1 MKLSDDE
8 LKEANKE
15 FPLPQAFFTDVPT
28 RIVPAEVS
36 KRHQFSRYLID
47 PNKHAFR
54 EVVRIIAFV
63 YKCITACRSS
73 INKKKSS
80 HFSSSTIPS
89 LTSKEIE
96 KGEMYYFRKCTDEI
110 KHFLPI
116 KKYQH
121 ISNEIN
127 GILMY
132 TGRIFPTD
140 EITCSG
146 KFTNAMKDLSSTTFT
161 VPLVDKF
168 SPVAYS
174 IISDIHWNDST
185 ASHCGVETTLR
196 HVLKTAHVIEGRSVV
211 KAIRRSCQR
220 CRYLA
225 KKTLDAAMGPIS
237 RHNLNIPP
245 AFFVT
250 QVDLSGP
257 NKAYSP
263 NNKRATIKIWFVVFC
278 CSTTSTTII
287 KCMDDYSTP
296 SFVQSFIRFS
306 CDVGFPKK
314 LLCEAV
320 NW

>member
-1 MKLSDDE
+1 
-8 LKEANKE
+8 
-15 FPLPQAFFTDVPT
+15 
-28 RIVPAEVS
+28 
-36 KRHQFSRYLID
+36 
-47 PNKHAFR
+47 
-54 EVVRIIAFV
+54 
-63 YKCITACRSS
+63 
-73 INKKKSS
+73 
-80 HFSSSTIPS
+80 
-89 LTSKEIE
+89 
-96 KGEMYYFRKCTDEI
+96 
-110 KHFLPI
+110 
-116 KKYQH
+116 
-121 ISNEIN
+121 
-127 GILMY
+127 MY
-132 TGRIFPTD
+132 TGRILPTD

-146 KFTNAMKDLSSTTFT
+146 KFTNAMRDLSSMTFT
-161 VPLVDKF
+161 VSLVDKF

-174 IISDIHWNDST
+174 IISDVHWNDST
-185 ASHCGVETTLR
+185 ASHCRIKTTLR
-196 HVLKTAHVIEGRSVV
+196 HVLKSAHVIEGRSIV

-314 LLCEAV
+314 LLCDEGSQLVKACQEMKLSFMDLGSQLHKDINV
-320 NW
+320 DFEVCPVGGHNMHGKVERKIREINSSIEKSILNERLSLLQWETVAASISNSINNLPICLGSILLAI

>member
-1 MKLSDDE
+1 
-8 LKEANKE
+8 
-15 FPLPQAFFTDVPT
+15 
-28 RIVPAEVS
+28 
-36 KRHQFSRYLID
+36 
-47 PNKHAFR
+47 
-54 EVVRIIAFV
+54 
-63 YKCITACRSS
+63 
-73 INKKKSS
+73 
-80 HFSSSTIPS
+80 
-89 LTSKEIE
+89 
-96 KGEMYYFRKCTDEI
+96 MYYFRKCTDEI

-132 TGRIFPTD
+132 TGRILSTN

-146 KFTNAMKDLSSTTFT
+146 KFTNAMKDLSSMTFT

-174 IISDIHWNDST
+174 IISNVHWNDST

-196 HVLKTAHVIEGRSVV
+196 HVLKTAHVIEGRSIV

-237 RHNLNIPP
+237 RHNLNIAP

-257 NKAYSP
+257 YKAYSP
-263 NNKRATIKIWFVVFC
+263 HNKRATIKIWLVVFC

-314 LLCEAV
+314 LLCDEGSQLVKACQEMKLSFMDLGSQLHKDINV
-320 NW
+320 DFEVCPVGGHSMHGKVKEK